1 MSGQIQIHTLSARE
15 VLRGVHQ
22 AGWDDSVCAI
32 RLTPA
37 QCCALASNPALQ
49 GLDSPMQIIAV
60 RGNRVIGRIN
70 FVAGDVCLRAN
81 KVPQILKVPVLWGSS
96 LFVPPEERRSMAG
109 TLIMM
114 RMATVAST
122 VGANGPSQMAL
133 PMYARLG
140 FAALPLER
148 FILLRRSQ
156 SVVNRFVPNAA
167 VRAGARVVA
176 DVGLSCVRTVNAI
189 RGVLASI
196 RIRRL
201 SSMPSEF
208 ELALAEPP
216 PDYHPNGGA
225 GVLPRAWGLRSVAVV
240 DWWLAN
246 KLTTE
251 GRHERAL
258 YLVESREGTPIGYI
272 LMKLKFYTTAS
283 HHNIPN
289 ITLATLA
296 DGRVFQP
303 KLRDT
308 LGSIVSH
315 RALIHAAIMAAG
327 QLSADGLEVCVQRDK
342 ADTTFM
348 KSLGFIRAGTMT
360 CMIKA
365 SVGSP
370 LHGPAF
376 PNETSWNVQYAEGD
390 NVLS

>member
-1 MSGQIQIHTLSARE
+1 
-15 VLRGVHQ
+15 
-22 AGWDDSVCAI
+22 
-32 RLTPA
+32 
-37 QCCALASNPALQ
+37 
-49 GLDSPMQIIAV
+49 MQIIAV
-60 RGNRVIGRIN
+60 RGNRVIGRID
-70 FVAGDVCLRAN
+70 FLAGDMCLRTN
-81 KVPQILKVPVLWGSS
+81 KGHEFLKVPVLWGSS

-114 RMATVAST
+114 RMATVACT

-167 VRAGARVVA
+167 MRAGARLVA
-176 DVGLSCVRTVNAI
+176 DIGLSCVRTVNAI

-201 SSMPSEF
+201 NSMPSEF

-225 GVLPRAWGLRSVAVV
+225 GGLPRAWGLRSAAVV

-246 KLTTE
+246 KFTTE
-251 GRHERAL
+251 CRHERAL

-283 HHNIPN
+283 HRNIPN

-296 DGRVFQP
+296 DWRVFQP
-303 KLRDT
+303 ELKDT
-308 LGSIVSH
+308 LGPTSGH

-327 QLSADGLEVCVQRDK
+327 QLSVDGLEVCVQRDK
-342 ADTTFM
+342 ADVGFM
-348 KSLGFIRAGTMT
+348 KSRGFIRAGTMS
-360 CMIKA
+360 CMINA
-365 SVGSP
+365 TAGSP
-370 LHGPAF
+370 LHGSAF